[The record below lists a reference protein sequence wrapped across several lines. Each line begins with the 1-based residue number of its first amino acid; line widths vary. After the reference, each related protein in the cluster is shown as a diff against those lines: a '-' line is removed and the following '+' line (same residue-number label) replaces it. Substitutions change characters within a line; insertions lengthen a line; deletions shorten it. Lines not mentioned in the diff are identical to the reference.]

1 MFKYKYLMFE
11 SIIVIV
17 LCSIKLTV
25 DLLSNNNTKS
35 FWSFF
40 CISIIILSILMLW
53 GCIIELRAKK

>member
-11 SIIVIV
+11 SIIAIV

-25 DLLSNNNTKS
+25 ELLSNNTNS

-40 CISIIILSILMLW
+40 CISIIILSILTLW